1 MGVYEELGVK
11 RIINAHN
18 DMTNLGGSLI
28 PPEVVEAWVAAS
40 KSFVNLYQLHWAAG
54 QAAAKLVG
62 AEMALVTG
70 GAAAAMATAAA
81 TCLVVRNNLTDP
93 EEMRARLPHS
103 EGLANQIAI
112 PRSHRNVYAQAFQ
125 VAGGRL
131 VEFGQPS
138 GFTEADLEGAI
149 TDQTAAVAFI
159 LSSGRTGTQQ
169 DVGSLGR
176 VVEIVHRRGLPVI
189 VDAAGELPPRRH
201 IAEILATGVDL
212 ICFSGGK
219 DIHGPNDT
227 GFLFGKLALLE
238 VAHQELICPHH
249 QVLRAMKATKED
261 VVAAVAALKRYM
273 ALDEP
278 ARYAKWEGI
287 VRRWMAAIA
296 DLPHVRAE
304 CVWPKEGE
312 WHSQGWPRLR
322 VTLDE
327 EALGRTAQDIVQALV
342 DGDPPIYVPGARMP
356 GVRRTGYADLRG
368 SPAFTMVPAHVQ
380 DDEVEIV
387 CARLRELLSLTPP
400 DRMAGR

>member
-18 DMTNLGGSLI
+18 DMTNLGGSLM

-40 KSFVNLYQLHWAAG
+40 QSFVNMHELHWAAG
-54 QAAAKLVG
+54 QAAAQLVG
-62 AEMALVTG
+62 AEMGLVTG
-70 GAAAAMATAAA
+70 GAAAAMVTAAA
-81 TCLVVRNNLTDP
+81 TCIVLRNNLTDP
-93 EEMRARLPHS
+93 DEMRARLPHS
-103 EGLANQIAI
+103 EGLANELPL
-112 PRSHRNVYAQAFQ
+112 PRSHRNDYAQAFQ

-131 VEFGQPS
+131 VEFGQPT
-138 GFTEADLEGAI
+138 GFTDADLQSALG
-149 TDQTAAVAFI
+149 DKTAAVAFI

-176 VVEIVHRRGLPVI
+176 VAEIVHRYGLPVI

-201 IAEILATGVDL
+201 IAEILATDVDL

-227 GFLFGKLALLE
+227 GFLFGKLPLLE
-238 VAHQELICPHH
+238 IAHGRLICPHH
-249 QVLRAMKATKED
+249 QVVRAMKATKED

-278 ARYAKWEGI
+278 ARYARWEAT
-287 VRRWMAAIA
+287 VKRWIEALAG
-296 DLPHVRAE
+296 LPHVQAE
-304 CVWPKEGE
+304 LLWPKEGE

-327 EALGRTAQDIVQALV
+327 QALGCTAQDVVQALAA
-342 DGDPPIYVPGARMP
+342 GDPPIYVPGVRMP
-356 GVRRTGYADLRG
+356 GYADLRG
-368 SPAFTMVPAHVQ
+368 SPSFTMVPAHVQ

-387 CARLRELLSLTPP
+387 AARLRELLGCPTSS
-400 DRMAGR
+400 R

>member
-18 DMTNLGGSLI
+18 DMTNLGGSLM

-40 KSFVNLYQLHWAAG
+40 QSFVNMHELHWAAG

-62 AEMALVTG
+62 AQRGLVTG
-70 GAAAAMATAAA
+70 GAAAAMVTAAA
-81 TCLVVRNNLTDP
+81 ACIVKRNNLTDP
-93 EEMRARLPHS
+93 DEMRARLPHS
-103 EGLANQIAI
+103 EGLANELPL
-112 PRSHRNVYAQAFQ
+112 PRSHRNGYAQAFQ

-131 VEFGQPS
+131 VEFGKPD
-138 GFTEADLEGAI
+138 GFTDADLEKVLGAR
-149 TDQTAAVAFI
+149 TVAVAFI

-169 DVGSLGR
+169 DVGSLGH
-176 VVEIVHRRGLPVI
+176 VCEIAHRHGLPVI

-201 IAEILATGVDL
+201 IAEIIATDVDL

-227 GFLFGKLALLE
+227 GFLFGRRELLE
-238 VAHQELICPHH
+238 IAHGQLICPHH
-249 QVLRAMKATKED
+249 QVVRAMKATKED

-273 ALDEP
+273 ALDEA
-278 ARYAKWEGI
+278 ARYAKWEAT
-287 VRRWMAAIA
+287 VQRWVAALS
-296 DLPHVRAE
+296 DLPHVQAE
-304 CVWPKEGE
+304 QEWPREGE

-327 EALGRTAQDIVQALV
+327 QAQGCTAQQIVQALAA
-342 DGDPPIYVPGARMP
+342 GDPPIYVPGVRMP
-356 GVRRTGYADLRG
+356 GYADLRG
-368 SPAFTMVPAHVQ
+368 RPSFTVVPSHVQ

-387 CARLRELLSLTPP
+387 AARLRQLFTHPP
-400 DRMAGR
+400 RT